1 MNILILLILYIQEHG
16 ISYLF
21 KSFSIYFIFVLQFSE
36 YKTLL
41 LWLYLFLSIL
51 FFDAIVNVIV
61 FHISLSGSSVLMF
74 RNVTDFWI
82 SILYS
87 ENVLNYFIIYYYF
100 WLSLYSFLYLPSF
113 SFFYLENH
121 VGCLS
126 VFNQNSS
133 GRGRWWQSKWEPN
146 PYTHVPN
153 LDT

>member
-1 MNILILLILYIQEHG
+1 MAPLALYLFLKITLSIWGLLWPYTIFMNICFSFVENAIGILVRIALKLQFALGIMNILILLILYIQEHG

-74 RNVTDFWI
+74 RNVTDF
-82 SILYS
+82 
-87 ENVLNYFIIYYYF
+87 
-100 WLSLYSFLYLPSF
+100 
-113 SFFYLENH
+113 
-121 VGCLS
+121 
-126 VFNQNSS
+126 
-133 GRGRWWQSKWEPN
+133 
-146 PYTHVPN
+146 
-153 LDT
+153 